1 MKICYTILVLFFIPH
16 NLSAELDRISIL
28 NGDQQ
33 IFASGINLAW
43 GLDEEGN
50 HNFAMD
56 LLNLPEYTFPSALD
70 ELSAAG
76 GNTLRWWLHTNGRN
90 GLYFDDLGKVTG
102 LDPRTIPNL
111 KKVLDMAQA
120 RGIVLSLCLWSFDM
134 LEEQGQN
141 QQYMKQL
148 LEDSIYSQAYI
159 DHALKPILLAIG
171 NHPAILTWEVF
182 NEPEGM
188 TQEFG
193 WTPERTEMKYVQQF
207 INLVAGAVHRHQPS
221 ALVSNGSWSFR
232 SSSDVGDN
240 KNYYR
245 DSLLIAAGG
254 DSLGYLDFY
263 QVHYF
268 PEHFGN
274 ELSPFHNPASYWQL
288 DKPIVIGEFPV
299 TGINEKANPHKS
311 TEEAYLYAFENGYA
325 GCISW
330 SWTGFK
336 SVGLEGAR
344 KGMINLWKNQPQDI
358 MILPSPG
365 FNFSPKLATSI
376 PDVKVKLGE
385 KVLKAWV
392 DLKNVFYDEDDKNDL
407 NFKIHSYTNPKLARV
422 VLTPENQ
429 LDIILFPKVT
439 GKTTIGIRAEDSMG
453 KSTVTY
459 FDISVRDPKGNLA
472 LFSQST
478 ASTVNNIKFV
488 SNHATDGDMDTR
500 WSSEFSDPQWIYVDL
515 VDTLEINRIRL
526 AWSDAYASEYLLQL
540 SDDATTWQTVYHYE
554 NGNGDL
560 DEILLDTVYSTR
572 YVRMFGITR
581 GSYQGFSL
589 YEFQVYF
596 DNVSAIALNAATD
609 IQVYPNPS
617 ADLFNL
623 VLPANLLID
632 QVDVIDMK
640 GVRVK
645 TIPGTNQSKMPI
657 DLSGNSEGLYLV
669 KIYFRQ
675 HVAVEK
681 IYLRY

>member
-1 MKICYTILVLFFIPH
+1 MKKLLIGIFFFANILQAH
-16 NLSAELDRISIL
+16 SDRIFL
-28 NGDQQ
+28 GNLDTQ

-56 LLNLPEYTFPSALD
+56 LLDLPEYTFPDALD
-70 ELSAAG
+70 ELSTAG

-90 GLYFDDLGKVTG
+90 GLYFNDLGQVTG

-111 KKVLDMAQA
+111 KKVLDMARE

-134 LEEQGQN
+134 LEDQGQN
-141 QQYMKQL
+141 QQHMKQL
-148 LEDSIYSQAYI
+148 LEDSAITKTYIYN
-159 DHALKPILLAIG
+159 ALIPIIEAVG
-171 NHPAILTWEVF
+171 NHPAILTWEIF

-188 TQEFG
+188 TREFG

-207 INLVAGAVHRHQPS
+207 INLVAGAIHRHQPS

-232 SSSDVGDN
+232 ASSDVGNN

-325 GCISW
+325 GCLSW
-330 SWTGFK
+330 SWTGFQGA
-336 SVGLEGAR
+336 GLEEAR
-344 KGMINLWKNQPQDI
+344 EGMINLWKNYPQDI
-358 MILPSPG
+358 VILPSPG
-365 FNFSPKLATSI
+365 FNFSPRLATSI
-376 PDVKVKLGE
+376 PDVQVKLGE
-385 KVLKAWV
+385 NVLKAWV
-392 DLKNVFYDEDDKNDL
+392 DLENVFYDEVDKYNLD
-407 NFKIHSYTNPKLARV
+407 FKIHSYTNPNLARV
-422 VLTPENQ
+422 VITPQNQ
-429 LDIILFPKVT
+429 LDIIFFPRVT
-439 GKTTIGIRAEDSMG
+439 GKTTIGIKAEDSMG

-459 FDISVRDPKGNLA
+459 FNISVRDPKGNLA
-472 LFSQST
+472 LFSQTT

-500 WSSEFSDPQWIYVDL
+500 WSSEFSDSQWIYVDL
-515 VDTLEINRIRL
+515 ADTLAINRVRL

-540 SDDATTWQTVYHYE
+540 SEDATNWQTVYHHD
-554 NGNGDL
+554 NGDGGL
-560 DEILLDTVYSTR
+560 EEIILDTMYSAR
-572 YVRMFGITR
+572 YVRLFGITR

-589 YEFQVYF
+589 FEFQVYF
-596 DNVSAIALNAATD
+596 DNITSIAHNAASD
-609 IQVYPNPS
+609 FQVFPNPS
-617 ADLFNL
+617 SGIFYLT
-623 VLPANLLID
+623 LPDNRLID
-632 QVDVIDMK
+632 RVDVIDMR
-640 GVRVK
+640 GLIVK
-645 TIPGTNQSKMPI
+645 NISGINQAKIPI
-657 DLSGNSEGLYLV
+657 DLSGHSEGFYLV
-669 KIYFRQ
+669 KIYYRQ
-675 HVAVEK
+675 QVAVRK
-681 IYLRY
+681 IYLKY